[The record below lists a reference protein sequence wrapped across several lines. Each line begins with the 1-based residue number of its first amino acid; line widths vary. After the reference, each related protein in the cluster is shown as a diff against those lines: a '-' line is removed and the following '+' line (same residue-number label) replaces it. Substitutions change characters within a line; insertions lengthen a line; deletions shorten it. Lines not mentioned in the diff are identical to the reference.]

1 MNILATTFH
10 DLCFFSNDISR
21 LMLAIARFAQKYAIS
36 QKQSLRGS
44 IIFAAP
50 RENIYRRCENRLASQ
65 QGFHGVGSE

>member
-36 QKQSLRGS
+36 QKQ
-44 IIFAAP
+44 
-50 RENIYRRCENRLASQ
+50 
-65 QGFHGVGSE
+65 